1 MKLWCAAFA
10 LLMSATAA
18 GAQALPFDMS
28 PENPGHM
35 TAPKSPAPGPKE
47 PAAGATPEM
56 PSMERQRRYLIP
68 FRDLVLAGE
77 TVRRSW
83 AIYLTPQEAASPAA
97 LQIAYQNAIVI
108 APEASYLRLSINGN
122 RLIDT
127 PISSPNSVARLNAD
141 LPAGTLRPGL
151 NELVVEASQR
161 HRTDCTIQSTYELW
175 TQFDPTRTFLSFRD
189 QGSRHWKSFEDIRAI
204 GVDERGETSFS
215 LIVPS
220 LTQAVATAP
229 VVRLAEALAILTDM
243 PNQTFDL
250 RETPGRPAG
259 PGRASVIVGPA
270 AEIQQVLPQLPAGA
284 STSPVSAMI
293 DDQRNGTSTFVVTGP
308 NWQAVNSAIDELVR
322 QLDRPADSRRAS
334 LATQAWHMPDVPI
347 FFEAGRKRFSELGVP
362 TQEFAGRLFKTDFSI
377 GVPSDFYADSYGHVT
392 LLLDAAYSEEVQPGS
407 HIDVYVNDN
416 IAATVPITATG
427 GEILRH
433 LPVNVTMRHFR
444 PGDNKISIEAVLRTK
459 ADSVC
464 APGATA
470 SSSSRFVLFDSSELV
485 MPNFARI
492 GRTPNLGAV
501 AGTGFPYSRAAS
513 PIPLVVDNAQPEIL
527 SSAVSLLARMS
538 VAAGR
543 PIPVD
548 VTAAVATVTDR
559 DAIFV
564 GAISQI
570 PATVL
575 SQLGIADDS
584 QTRWGEAVGTVRPNT
599 EVTFDEWRGKLRG
612 SGWRG
617 QISALE
623 DWLNRTFN
631 LSGSSLRLIPGTDAP
646 FSPPGNAALLVAQQ
660 SSPGGSGTWTL
671 VAAPD
676 ANRLRSGT
684 DTLTNQA
691 VWRQLGGRITTID
704 AKDAKVSVQP
714 AARVSFVETQPF
726 SISNYRLVI
735 ANWLS
740 ANALFYSLVLALLS
754 IVLGL
759 ATAGLLSSMGR
770 RS

>member
-1 MKLWCAAFA
+1 MRLWCAAFA
-10 LLMSATAA
+10 LLMSAAA
-18 GAQALPFDMS
+18 ACAQALPFDMS
-28 PENPGHM
+28 TENPGHT
-35 TAPKSPAPGPKE
+35 TAPKPIAPTVMEPTGGKE
-47 PAAGATPEM
+47 QELPAA
-56 PSMERQRRYLIP
+56 ERQRRYLIP
-68 FRDLVLAGE
+68 FGELVLAGE

-83 AIYLTPQEAASPAA
+83 AVYLTPQEAASPAS
-97 LQIAYQNAIVI
+97 LQLAYQNAIVI
-108 APEASYLRLSINGN
+108 APEASRLRLSINGN

-127 PISSPNSVARLNAD
+127 PVASPNSVARLNAD
-141 LPAGTLRPGL
+141 LPAGALRPGL
-151 NELVVEASQR
+151 NEVVVEISQR

-175 TQFDPTRTFLSFRD
+175 TQFDPTRTFLSFGE
-189 QGSRHWKSFEDIRAI
+189 QGATRWKSFEDIRAI
-204 GVDERGETSFS
+204 GVDERGETSFRFV
-215 LIVPS
+215 VPS

-229 VVRLAEALAILTDM
+229 VVRLAEALAILANM

-250 RETPGRPAG
+250 RETLGRPAG
-259 PGRASVIVGPA
+259 PGRATVVVGPA

-284 STSPVSAMI
+284 ATSPVSAMVEDPQSGI
-293 DDQRNGTSTFVVTGP
+293 STFVVTGP
-308 NWQAVNSAIDELVR
+308 NWQAVNSAIDELVK

-334 LATQAWHMPDVPI
+334 LATQTWQMPDVPI

-377 GVPSDFYADSYGHVT
+377 AVPSDFYADSYGHIT
-392 LLLDAAYSEEVQPGS
+392 LLLDAAYSDQVQPGS
-407 HIDVYVNDN
+407 HIDVYVNGN
-416 IAATVPITATG
+416 IAATVPITAVG

-444 PGDNKISIEAVLRTK
+444 PGDNRISIEAVLSTK

-470 SSSSRFVLFDSSELV
+470 STNSRFVLFDSSEFV
-485 MPNFARI
+485 MPAFARI
-492 GRTPNLGAV
+492 GRTPNLGAIG
-501 AGTGFPYSRAAS
+501 GTGFPYNRAAN
-513 PIPLVVDNAQPEIL
+513 PIPLVVDNAQPEVL
-527 SSAVSLLARMS
+527 SAAVSLMARMS
-538 VAAGR
+538 VVAGR
-543 PIPVD
+543 PIPID
-548 VTAAVATVTDR
+548 VTAAAATVTDR

-575 SQLGIADDS
+575 SQVGIDADS
-584 QTRWGEAVGTVRPNT
+584 QTQWGEAVSTVRPNT
-599 EVTFDEWRGKLRG
+599 DVTFDEWRDKLRG

-631 LSGSSLRLIPGTDAP
+631 LSGSSLRLIPRTDAP
-646 FSPPGNAALLVAQQ
+646 FSPQGNAALLVAQQ

-676 ANRLRSGT
+676 ANRLRFGM
-684 DTLTNQA
+684 DMLTNQA
-691 VWRQLGGRITTID
+691 VWRQLGGRVTTID
-704 AKDAKVSVQP
+704 AKDAKVTVQP
-714 AARVSFVETQPF
+714 AARVGFVETQPF
-726 SISNYRLVI
+726 SLSNYRLII

-740 ANALFYSLVLALLS
+740 ANALFYALVLALLS

-759 ATAGLLSSMGR
+759 ATAGLLSSTGR
-770 RS
+770 GS